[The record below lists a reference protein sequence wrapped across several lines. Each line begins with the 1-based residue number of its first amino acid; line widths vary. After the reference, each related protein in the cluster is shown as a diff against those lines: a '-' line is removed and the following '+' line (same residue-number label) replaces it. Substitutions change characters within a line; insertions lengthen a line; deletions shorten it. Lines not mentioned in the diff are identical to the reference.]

1 MNCEDLLKLQ
11 TFCYKCKKNTKFEDE
26 TYIITKKD
34 KLLIKGYCANCQV
47 KKTFLTEYAI
57 NFDM

>member
-1 MNCEDLLKLQ
+1 MNCEDLLNLQ
-11 TFCYKCKKNTKFEDE
+11 TFCYKCKKITKFEDE

-34 KLLIKGYCANCQV
+34 KLLIKGYCTNCKV
-47 KKTFLTEYAI
+47 KKFFVTEYEM